1 MADGLLPLAGLI
13 DGLEREGDFDE
24 FLSDVH
30 GALNCMKALAYTP
43 AGGGRQLRDSCR
55 LARSGQQ
62 ICNIIVDAC
71 GAEVRLATEG
81 LAQVVHAVLTI
92 VQEFDDGED
101 VIVGLVERGEAEPRI
116 RLSMS

>member
-1 MADGLLPLAGLI
+1 M
-13 DGLEREGDFDE
+13 
-24 FLSDVH
+24 
-30 GALNCMKALAYTP
+30 P
-43 AGGGRQLRDSCR
+43 AGGGRQLRNSCR

-81 LAQVVHAVLTI
+81 LVQVVHAVLTI

-101 VIVGLVERGEAEPRI
+101 VIVGRVERGEAEPRI